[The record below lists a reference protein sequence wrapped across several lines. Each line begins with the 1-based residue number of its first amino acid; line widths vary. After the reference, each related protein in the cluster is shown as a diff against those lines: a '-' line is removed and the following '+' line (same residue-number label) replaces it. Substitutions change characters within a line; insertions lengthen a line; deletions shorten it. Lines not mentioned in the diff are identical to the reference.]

1 MGRRS
6 SRRIWHAVIAL
17 VPLPL
22 IGLGY
27 FVAFPGNPLATE
39 VHIYLSDPGAVTTA
53 TRTADAS
60 ATPSQIP
67 SQAGKLF
74 IDGGKGPR
82 ADRYLTAQA
91 ATDGGKQLVSASL
104 AGGPSLVGGASL
116 AHAVSAVSREDKG
129 DRLKATTE
137 VALKVPPAGRSEN
150 SLFLNASYSS
160 PFNADFQV
168 DAFRPTQDEIAYQA
182 SSDALDFRYKGETQ
196 AEFEDRERRCLST
209 AIYFEARGEPKR
221 GQIAVGQVILNRVRS
236 PLFPETICGVV
247 YQGQMRKG
255 CQFSF
260 ACDGHTDNPRNDEQW
275 ALAQDLAKQI
285 MSGDEWLP
293 EVGYSTFY
301 HANYV
306 NPRWARSMSKIDKIG
321 RHIFYKKRNEKPYVV
336 EASADTADSEDDSDE
351 QGYLLTPTLSLASA
365 VSAVTGSVNAV
376 TDSVT
381 GSVSAVAGT
390 STQAPTPVMS
400 LGYAASE

>member
-6 SRRIWHAVIAL
+6 SRRMWHTFVAL

-27 FVAFPGNPLATE
+27 FVAHPGKPLATE
-39 VHIYLSDPGAVTTA
+39 VELYMSDPGAVTTA
-53 TRTADAS
+53 ARTADAS
-60 ATPSQIP
+60 STPSQIP

-74 IDGGKGPR
+74 TGGGKGPR
-82 ADRYLTAQA
+82 ADHYLTAQA
-91 ATDGGKQLVSASL
+91 ATEGGKQLVTASL
-104 AGGPSLVGGASL
+104 AGAPSL
-116 AHAVSAVSREDKG
+116 AHAVSAVSREDKA

-137 VALKVPPAGRSEN
+137 VALKVPAAGRAEN
-150 SLFLNASYSS
+150 SLFMNASYSS

-168 DAFRPTQDEIAYQA
+168 DAFRPSSDEIAYQA
-182 SSDALDFRYKGETQ
+182 GTEALDFRYKGETQ

-247 YQGQMRKG
+247 YQGQMHKG

-260 ACDGHTDNPRNDEQW
+260 ACDGHTDNPRDNEQW
-275 ALAQDLAKQI
+275 ALAQDLAKEI
-285 MSGDEWLP
+285 MSGDQWLP

-306 NPRWARSMSKIDKIG
+306 NPRWARSMNKIDKIG

-336 EASADTADSEDDSDE
+336 EASADAAGS
-351 QGYLLTPTLSLASA
+351 
-365 VSAVTGSVNAV
+365 TGR
-376 TDSVT
+376 
-381 GSVSAVAGT
+381 
-390 STQAPTPVMS
+390 
-400 LGYAASE
+400 LG